1 MNMFNPFPENIKTIA
16 VIAPSGPASPE
27 QIHAGCRFIE
37 KLGVEVKLAPGVLN
51 QGRCPYLSA
60 VTASRLDDLH
70 WAYADNTI
78 DLILCTRGGFG
89 AAHLLPQIDWDIIR
103 SRTIPLVG
111 YSDISALHL
120 AMIKNNAGIPVVGPM
135 CIRLPQ
141 LHDDAYTLEYFKR
154 ALSGSPAR
162 PALLPDGGRQL
173 TALLPGYVK
182 APVTASN
189 LAVMVS
195 LCGTGFMPD
204 LKGKILLLEDINEPV
219 YKLDRYL
226 TQLRQNGILDG
237 IAGLLLG
244 DFTECGS
251 GDELNE
257 LFRRTVDGLD
267 CPVYSGFPFG
277 HGFPLLSVRQNS
289 IIEIDEAGTFKL

>member
-1 MNMFNPFPENIKTIA
+1 MFNPFPTNIKTIA

-27 QIHAGCRFIE
+27 QIHAGCGFIE
-37 KLGVEVKLAPGVLN
+37 KFGIKVKLAHGVLN
-51 QGRCPYLSA
+51 QGQCRYLSTDA
-60 VTASRLDDLH
+60 SSRLDDLH
-70 WAYADNTI
+70 WAYTDSDV
-78 DLILCTRGGFG
+78 DLILCARGGFG
-89 AAHLLPQIDWDIIR
+89 AAHLLPEIDWDIIR
-103 SRTIPLVG
+103 SRSVPLVG
-111 YSDISALHL
+111 YSDISVLHL

-154 ALSGSPAR
+154 ALSDSPVR

-173 TALLPGYVK
+173 TALLPGCVK
-182 APVTASN
+182 APVIASN

-195 LCGTGFMPD
+195 LCGTGFMLE
-204 LKGKILLLEDINEPV
+204 LKGKVLLLEDINEPV

-226 TQLRQNGILDG
+226 TQLKQNGILDG

-244 DFTECGS
+244 DFIECGNE
-251 GDELNE
+251 GELNE
-257 LFRRTVDGLD
+257 MFNRILGKLD

-289 IIEIDEAGTFKL
+289 IIEIDETGTFKL

>member
-1 MNMFNPFPENIKTIA
+1 MFNPFPENIKTIA

-27 QIHAGCRFIE
+27 QVHAGCGFIE
-37 KLGVEVKLAPGVLN
+37 KLGIKVKLAPGVLN
-51 QGRCPYLSA
+51 QGQCPYLSA
-60 VTASRLDDLH
+60 NTSSRLDDLH
-70 WAYADNTI
+70 GAYADNTI
-78 DLILCTRGGFG
+78 DLILCARGGFG
-89 AAHLLPQIDWDIIR
+89 AAHLLPEIDWTIIR
-103 SRTIPLVG
+103 SRSIPLVG
-111 YSDISALHL
+111 YSDINALHL

-154 ALSGSPAR
+154 ALSDSPAR
-162 PALLPDGGRQL
+162 HALLPNGGEQL
-173 TALLPGYVK
+173 TTLIPGCVK
-182 APVTASN
+182 APVIASN

-195 LCGTGFMPD
+195 LCGTEFMPE
-204 LKGKILLLEDINEPV
+204 LKGKILMLEDINEPA

-226 TQLRQNGILDG
+226 TQLKQNGILDD

-244 DFTECGS
+244 DFIECGS
-251 GDELNE
+251 GDERNE
-257 LFRRTVDGLD
+257 MFNRVLGKLD